1 MNMSAEITHPSE
13 LTEEEFNARFD
24 QEVAAFEAMHPQ
36 LMEKYEGK
44 WVAVYGGQVVDVDD
58 DDGALFDRAR
68 DKYGDD
74 TPIYFQKV
82 VKEVIPIVDIPG
94 IDMD

>member
-1 MNMSAEITHPSE
+1 M
-13 LTEEEFNARFD
+13 TEETISQPTMTDEEFDARFD
-24 QEVAAFEAMHPQ
+24 QEEAAFIAMHPQ
-36 LMEKYEGK
+36 LMEQYEGK

-58 DDGALFDRAR
+58 DDGTLFDRVV

-82 VKEVIPIVDIPG
+82 VKEVIPIEKIPG
-94 IDMD
+94 IDID